1 MKNRKRIV
9 VAFMLVAVLLLGVGY
24 AALQSELTIN
34 GTATFSEEAAS
45 DAFQKE
51 VIFTVTSMIGS
62 TGTAVGTTGSPL
74 KDTAGGRGT
83 TAATF
88 EVLTLM
94 NQGEKADYHFQVTNN
109 SEVDVQLTLPA
120 ALAGTGT
127 GTAYYTVTIKYQ
139 KAGSDVTS
147 GTATLAPTEALDM
160 YVTVTLSTPPIQSV
174 TASYSIEF
182 PVVAVEAP

>member
-1 MKNRKRIV
+1 M
-9 VAFMLVAVLLLGVGY
+9 
-24 AALQSELTIN
+24 T
-34 GTATFSEEAAS
+34 
-45 DAFQKE
+45 
-51 VIFTVTSMIGS
+51 GS
-62 TGTAVGTTGSPL
+62 TGTAVGTTASPL

-83 TAATF
+83 TEAYF

-94 NQGEKADYHFQVTNN
+94 NKDEKAEYHFQVTNN
-109 SEVDVQLTLPA
+109 SEVDVQLTLPT
-120 ALAGTGT
+120 ALTGTGT

-139 KAGSDVTS
+139 KAGADVTS

-174 TASYSIEF
+174 SADYTITF